1 MKIFWEKG
9 PRLQWCYLFNRSDKM
24 TYKVLLAD
32 DEKIIVEGISSV
44 IDWAALDL
52 ELVATARNGIDAYEK
67 IVAYSPDIV
76 ISDIRMPGMDGLSL
90 VSKVNIKYPSVKFIL
105 LSGFSDFEYAR
116 TAMQFGVKNYLLKPC
131 NVEKITAA
139 LNEVINELQEKK
151 DHDTFICQLR
161 EKYEKAQPYMKAQW
175 LTEFLLNKSH
185 ANMDLSF
192 YQKLFN
198 SEISNHQV
206 RLILFKLEGEFSYE
220 HLFAI
225 KNIGAELFDSP
236 LLNTTIGEYE
246 LFLIEDDHDSEKLH
260 EKIDQIRELLCQYY
274 KRDTTV
280 AISQRDHVQNVRSLY
295 REAIECMEH
304 RFYLGEGSIISKKD
318 ILPANTNSSYGFI
331 IDEQQLVLKIKS
343 GHIDDVCEEMTG
355 IFEKMADL
363 RQGIDLTKSYC
374 IQLYMAIVQTVDTE
388 CMQSYLMGT
397 SALLGMETV
406 QQMKEYIE
414 TTAKKITNE
423 YYQRF
428 KSKQTSVISKVI
440 DIVNRN
446 LGNPDLSLKM
456 VANKILY
463 MNPDYLGKLFR
474 QETGQKFSA
483 YLTKLRIERA
493 VDLIVEMDDV
503 KVITLAEMIGFGDN
517 PQYFSQVFKKYT
529 GYTPSEY
536 RKVT

>member
-1 MKIFWEKG
+1 M
-9 PRLQWCYLFNRSDKM
+9 
-24 TYKVLLAD
+24 LLAD

-67 IVAYSPDIV
+67 IVAHMPDIV

-90 VSKVNIKYPSVKFIL
+90 VSKVNSKFPSVKFIL
-105 LSGFSDFEYAR
+105 LSGFSEFEYAR
-116 TAMQFGVKNYLLKPC
+116 AAMQYGVKNYLLKPC
-131 NVEKITAA
+131 NVGKITKA
-139 LNEVINELQEKK
+139 LNEVINELKEKK
-151 DHDTFICQLR
+151 DQDTFIFQLR

-175 LTEFLLNKSH
+175 LTEFLLSKSH
-185 ANMDLSF
+185 STKDISF

-198 SEISNHQV
+198 SEISNQQV

-225 KNIGAELFDSP
+225 KNIGAEIFESH
-236 LLNTTIGEYE
+236 LLNTNIGEYE
-246 LFLIEDDHDSEKLH
+246 LFLVEEDQDSEKLH
-260 EKIDQIRELLCQYY
+260 DKIEQIRELLRQYY
-274 KRDTTV
+274 KRDTSV
-280 AISQRDHVQNVRSLY
+280 AISQKDNVQNVRGLY

-318 ILPANTNSSYGFI
+318 IIPANGGSSNDFI

-343 GHIDDVCEEMTG
+343 GHIEDVCEELTG

-363 RQGIDLTKSYC
+363 RLGIDMTKSYC
-374 IQLYMAIVQTVDTE
+374 IKLYMAIVQTVDTE
-388 CMQSYLMGT
+388 CIQTYLMGT

-406 QQMKEYIE
+406 QQMNEYIK

-474 QETGQKFSA
+474 QETGQRFSA
-483 YLTKLRIERA
+483 YLTKQRIERA
-493 VDLIVEMDDV
+493 VDLIIEMDEV